1 MVRTHLGASDASYDC
16 VFQREDTAGQV
27 SLATSFDFP
36 VKSPPAKPDAAPMS
50 GSVQPTTWSA
60 QLEIPRTAL
69 TSQCCPQVGVYLSKE
84 LMNIAG
90 RSLKA
95 NITTLSPLVLP
106 WSEQM
111 AYAANMFARK
121 VKR

>member
-1 MVRTHLGASDASYDC
+1 M
-16 VFQREDTAGQV
+16 
-27 SLATSFDFP
+27 
-36 VKSPPAKPDAAPMS
+36 
-50 GSVQPTTWSA
+50 
-60 QLEIPRTAL
+60 
-69 TSQCCPQVGVYLSKE
+69 YLSKE
-84 LMNIAG
+84 LMSIAG

-121 VKR
+121 VDHLQSALAEITADVQHDVAAQRA